1 MTLLLTP
8 ETAQFRET
16 FGVAHALM
24 NAPMADIAGPALAAA
39 VSNAGGLGILA
50 ADFMTPEETAAA
62 VKELRGLTDRP
73 FAVNV
78 RSPAR
83 GAFDEKGAAETEEAL
98 EALKADL
105 GCAGVRFSLPD
116 FEKQLD
122 VLIALKV
129 PAVSVT
135 FGGIREVYAEKLT
148 AAGIRMIAA
157 ATTLREVKVMRSAQA
172 HCIVVQ
178 GIEAGGPRLNFE
190 VADTEAQV
198 GLMSL
203 IGPAARVSNVP
214 VAACGGIMTGRQA
227 AAALMLGAGAVQAG
241 TVFLAA
247 PESGAH
253 PAHKR
258 ALQFAS
264 DSTTRLTRVASGR
277 LTRVIANGLI
287 EAAEEARADR
297 AAYPAQLSV
306 MRPVEVAARREN
318 RDDLMEFACGQGAC
332 EARALPAAKIAEK
345 LIREC
350 AEAGFDL

>member
-62 VKELRGLTDRP
+62 VKEVRGLTDRP

-83 GAFDEKGAAETEEAL
+83 GAFDEKGAAETEEAF

-135 FGGIREVYAEKLT
+135 FGGLREVYAEKLT

-214 VAACGGIMTGRQA
+214 VAASGGIMTGRQA

-241 TVFLAA
+241 TA

-277 LTRVIANGLI
+277 LTRVIANGLV